1 MNYKFPNK
9 TLFTAV
15 MMIIYTV
22 LTICSGI
29 DYIGIFMLFP
39 SITYLIA
46 TLMILFS
53 EKKITSIVLCGAA
66 IFQTCIIRFLIAI
79 IINREGLFGRDG
91 GSLENDYGEFYIK
104 LLILCLCTSVLFLDF
119 KFKSEYVFIKNPLNP
134 KVSKIFAIISICFEL
149 LYVCAFILLNANE
162 LLYYIS
168 RNLPV
173 NVKELTL
180 SGLVINHIISAILMI
195 TFIVLFLKGKS
206 RKIIS
211 KLIIITS
218 MLTQPIAYIINFIS
232 ERVFLK
238 GSSIYRI
245 EFRSVL
251 CEEFGIEAMFSPL
264 YFLGVIL
271 AILVVADCAN
281 D

>member
-1 MNYKFPNK
+1 
-9 TLFTAV
+9 
-15 MMIIYTV
+15 
-22 LTICSGI
+22 
-29 DYIGIFMLFP
+29 MLFP

-53 EKKITSIVLCGAA
+53 EKKITSIVLYGTA
-66 IFQTCIIRFLIAI
+66 IFQTYIIRFLIAV

-104 LLILCLCTSVLFLDF
+104 LLILCLCTAVLSLDF
-119 KFKSEYVFIKNPLNP
+119 RFKSEYVFTNNSLNP
-134 KVSKIFAIISICFEL
+134 KVSKIIAITSICFEL
-149 LYVCAFILLNANE
+149 LYVCAFIWFNADE

-168 RNLPV
+168 HNLPV

-180 SGLVINHIISAILMI
+180 SGLVIIHIISAILMI

-232 ERVFLK
+232 EQVFLK
-238 GSSIYRI
+238 DSSIYRI
-245 EFRSVL
+245 EFRSGL
-251 CEEFGIEAMFSPL
+251 CEEFCIEAMFSSL
-264 YFLGVIL
+264 HFLGMVL
-271 AILVVADCAN
+271 AILVVANCYEKS
-281 D
+281 